1 MEFGKKKGMSPLEK
15 KAKLSVLKDLHGQ
28 SSDLMKDG
36 LKNLKKVTIAS
47 DSKSGLKAG
56 LDKAEDMLGEE
67 SEEECP
73 ACDGEGCAMCGAGNK
88 EKAQSEGYEDAQDES
103 EPMDEDELDA
113 KIQELMAMKEKLQK

>member
-1 MEFGKKKGMSPLEK
+1 MEFGKKKKMSPIEM
-15 KAKLSVLKDLHGQ
+15 KAKMSVLKDLNGQ
-28 SSDLMKDG
+28 ATDMMKDG
-36 LKNLKKVTIAS
+36 LKGIKKVSVMS
-47 DSKSGLKAG
+47 DSKKGLAAG
-56 LDKAEDMLGEE
+56 LEKAEDMLGEE

-73 ACDGEGCAMCGAGNK
+73 ACEGEGCAMCGAGNK